1 MIEIVDLIH
10 VNVEDKLRLFSYEN
24 HKLSTKEKNLSC
36 EDYHRSIFVLEVLVD
51 EMYCVNHY
59 HLHRL
64 VLYELQPK
72 IEINIERNESEEF
85 YSTFRFDMILI

>member
-1 MIEIVDLIH
+1 MKEIVDLIH

-24 HKLSTKEKNLSC
+24 HKLSRKEKEFSSG
-36 EDYHRSIFVLEVLVD
+36 DDHRLIFILEVLVD

-72 IEINIERNESEEF
+72 IEINIERNDWKK
-85 YSTFRFDMILI
+85 RILYLSF